1 MDKHY
6 IQQGYKLYPKV
17 ISADWLK
24 NLTPTIQK
32 FHERWL
38 KENQAWYEE
47 RAINS
52 ASLTKPGLMTESE
65 RQILFDFIGSH
76 AVMNLVNN
84 IFQGPACFLNTQL
97 FFDPFNPQQ
106 NNYWH
111 RDPQYH
117 MSEDEQKLA
126 FTKDIH
132 QLAEVIHFRIPLTQD
147 PGIELIP
154 GTHNRWDTKE
164 ELSVRLE
171 KSGRHNHEDL
181 PDTHT
186 QPLTPGDVFV
196 FSANMIHRG
205 LYGGNRMALDLIFFE
220 PNKGVEEFVEK
231 SCLPNTQQLSLLDNP
246 SAFEPLVSSAH
257 V

>member
-1 MDKHY
+1 MDKRY
-6 IQQGYKLYPKV
+6 KQQGYKFYPKA
-17 ISADWLK
+17 ISTEWLQK
-24 NLTPTIQK
+24 LTPTIQR
-32 FHERWL
+32 FHKNWL
-38 KENQAWYEE
+38 IENRAWYEE

-52 ASLTKPGLMTESE
+52 ANLTKLGLMKEVD
-65 RQILFDFIGSH
+65 RHILFDFIGSH
-76 AVMNLVNN
+76 SVMNLVND
-84 IFQGPACFLNTQL
+84 IFQSPACFLNTQL
-97 FFDPFNPQQ
+97 FFDPFNSKQ

-132 QLAEVIHFRIPLTQD
+132 QLSEVIHFRIPLTQD

-154 GTHNRWDTKE
+154 GTHNRWDTEE

-171 KSGRHNHEDL
+171 KADRFHFEDL
-181 PDTHT
+181 SDTHT

-220 PNKGVEEFVEK
+220 PGKGVEGFVDK
-231 SCLPNTQQLSLLDNP
+231 TCLPNTQQLSLLDNP
-246 SAFEPLVSSAH
+246 SAFELLVSSAH
-257 V
+257 E